1 MDFIE
6 IPRNLKRSNCLEW
19 NTQYDKFNF
28 LYLYIRHLFPET
40 ASITDFRQ
48 MPVKYLKKFN
58 IKGFTFPLQ
67 FCDIKKFLCRNHHLP
82 ISISVLYESEGH
94 VSKLG
99 FITNKNND
107 RRENTLHLLMIKHDP
122 KISSDKTSS
131 NSRPKK
137 SSFPSKFPK
146 KIKDLNQQH
155 HFFKI
160 TKLQGFLNNRAGLLS
175 INKAGQQKY
184 IHCEKCLLRFRSK
197 SKKEKHERICY
208 DKQRTIYPGKNA
220 AISFSNHKHKF
231 KAPVVGFCDFESVL
245 QRNKERSKCRLCSK
259 LECLCAF
266 PTSDDINVHRPV
278 GYSLIFVDSENE
290 VFFQEEYLGED
301 AAKRFLDRI
310 PLYEKVVEERKQKF
324 RDVLK
329 TQATQEEWQM
339 FRKATVCHICGLQ
352 FATHPK
358 KYRKVLDH
366 DHVTGKIMGAAH
378 SLCNLT
384 RSGPYHT
391 PIFFHNAQG

>member
-1 MDFIE
+1 
-6 IPRNLKRSNCLEW
+6 
-19 NTQYDKFNF
+19 
-28 LYLYIRHLFPET
+28 
-40 ASITDFRQ
+40 
-48 MPVKYLKKFN
+48 
-58 IKGFTFPLQ
+58 
-67 FCDIKKFLCRNHHLP
+67 
-82 ISISVLYESEGH
+82 
-94 VSKLG
+94 
-99 FITNKNND
+99 
-107 RRENTLHLLMIKHDP
+107 MIKQDP
-122 KISSDKTSS
+122 KIPSDKTLS
-131 NSRPKK
+131 NSRPKKLNRQKSKKSFCNKNIDFSSDKK
-137 SSFPSKFPK
+137 SSFPSKFK
-146 KIKDLNQQH
+146 KYKDLNQQH

-175 INKAGQQKY
+175 NNKAGRQMY
-184 IHCEKCLLRFRSK
+184 IHCEKCLLHFRSK

-208 DKQRTIYPGKNA
+208 DKQRTTYPCKNA

-278 GYSLIFVDSENE
+278 GYSLIFVDSDNK

-301 AAKRFLDRI
+301 AAKRFLDWL
-310 PLYEKVVEERKQKF
+310 PLYEQIVGERKQKF
-324 RDVLK
+324 RDVFETK
-329 TQATQEEWQM
+329 ATPEEWQM
-339 FRKATVCHICGLQ
+339 FRKATVCHICGLR
-352 FATHPK
+352 FAAHPK

-391 PIFFHNAQG
+391 PIFFHNAQGQEILINFILTINSYKMFVQIRFAFDHRRIEHLPI